1 MGNIY
6 DLSHRTVLVTGA
18 SSGIG
23 AHLAQGIAD
32 KGATVVLAARR
43 MERLKDLEQEI
54 LAKGGKAF
62 AVEMDVTREASVIAG
77 FDEAEQKAGVCNTV
91 IANAGL
97 LICEPALDLPIED
110 FDRVID
116 VNLRGAFLTAREGAR
131 RMIASGSAER
141 QDGRILLT
149 SSSSAEKVIPTN
161 SAYGT
166 AKSAIRHLA
175 QVLALEWIRLGIN
188 VNAVLPGLI
197 RTEMTGPMLT
207 TAQGDAFLAALPRQR
222 EMEISALDD
231 IVFLLCSDA
240 AKTITGAEFLIDDG
254 HHIAL

>member
-1 MGNIY
+1 MRDLKDRVLFFQNAKNTSRHVIKIKGRGHPMGNIY

-97 LICEPALDLPIED
+97 
-110 FDRVID
+110 
-116 VNLRGAFLTAREGAR
+116 
-131 RMIASGSAER
+131 
-141 QDGRILLT
+141 
-149 SSSSAEKVIPTN
+149 
-161 SAYGT
+161 
-166 AKSAIRHLA
+166 
-175 QVLALEWIRLGIN
+175 
-188 VNAVLPGLI
+188 
-197 RTEMTGPMLT
+197 
-207 TAQGDAFLAALPRQR
+207 
-222 EMEISALDD
+222 
-231 IVFLLCSDA
+231 
-240 AKTITGAEFLIDDG
+240 
-254 HHIAL
+254 